1 MPKKMAATSIWELKK
16 KKTANYG
23 GSTKAFWQ
31 LWIFFF
37 LTLQNIKINPAR
49 YKKRSAGTLITRI
62 ECEKR

>member
-1 MPKKMAATSIWELKK
+1 MEEAQKHF
-16 KKTANYG
+16 
-23 GSTKAFWQ
+23 GSCGF
-31 LWIFFF
+31 FFF